1 MTSAS
6 VGLDHVALSN
16 VNGLTHSTNEVIGCR
31 DIVAYSTVH
40 RSWQQPFM
48 FKTNGVFLVLSSIV
62 L

>member
-40 RSWQQPFM
+40 RSWQLPFM
-48 FKTNGVFLVLSSIV
+48 F
-62 L
+62 